1 MAVKIRLARGGAKK
15 KPFYR
20 VVAADVR
27 ARRDGRFLEKLG
39 TYAPG
44 AKDLQLNKERVQY
57 WLDNGAMTSETV
69 NRLLIAEGFK
79 IERVEF
85 LAKTAVPKEA

>member
-1 MAVKIRLARGGAKK
+1 
-15 KPFYR
+15 
-20 VVAADVR
+20 
-27 ARRDGRFLEKLG
+27 
-39 TYAPG
+39 
-44 AKDLQLNKERVQY
+44 LNKERVQY